1 MPLIGAWAGAESGFL
16 KARADKLSGKVMAVQ
31 VSDFDRLSFTLF
43 MALAVH
49 AIVVLGITFAPES
62 PRSSAQTMEI
72 TLSQFD
78 DEQAPDEADFLA
90 QTSQQGSGTE
100 EEAVEMTT
108 PEPAE
113 ISQPEMA
120 QVQPEPQTTTQ
131 PQPREER
138 AVVQTEAT
146 ASRQVEQ
153 PEDRSEPEPEPLP
166 RSERKSLMER
176 SLEIASLE
184 ARFDAQQQAY
194 ARKPRVI
201 RVTAASTL
209 RSSNAWYVQNWVNKV
224 TRVGNINYPNEA
236 RRSGLYG
243 DLRMLVSLRKDGTIK
258 QVAILQ
264 SSGST
269 VLDDAA
275 IRIVRMAA
283 PFAPFPEDMREQ
295 VDELEIIRTW
305 SFQRRGLTSG

>member
-1 MPLIGAWAGAESGFL
+1 
-16 KARADKLSGKVMAVQ
+16 MAVQ
-31 VSDFDRLSFTLF
+31 VSDFDRFSFTF
-43 MALAVH
+43 FIALALH
-49 AIVVLGITFAPES
+49 AAIVLGISFAPET

-78 DEQAPDEADFLA
+78 DEKAPEKADFLA

-100 EEAVEMTT
+100 EEVREMTS

-113 ISQPEMA
+113 ISQLEVA
-120 QVQPEPQTTTQ
+120 QVQPDPASRTK
-131 PQPREER
+131 PQPAQQQR
-138 AVVQTEAT
+138 VIQTESVSSQKVQHRENST
-146 ASRQVEQ
+146 
-153 PEDRSEPEPEPLP
+153 EPVDEPLP
-166 RSERKSLMER
+166 VHKKRSLMER

-194 ARKPRVI
+194 ARKPRVM

-209 RSSNAWYVQNWVNKV
+209 KSTNAWYVQNWVGKV
-224 TRVGNINYPNEA
+224 TRVGNINYPTEA
-236 RRSGLYG
+236 RAAGLYG
-243 DLRMLVSLRKDGTIK
+243 TLRMLVSLKKDGTIK
-258 QVAILQ
+258 EVAILQ

-275 IRIVRMAA
+275 IRIVRMAS
-283 PFAPFPEDMREQ
+283 PFAPFPDEMRKD

-305 SFQRRGLTSG
+305 SFQQRGLTSG

>member
-1 MPLIGAWAGAESGFL
+1 
-16 KARADKLSGKVMAVQ
+16 MAVQ
-31 VSDFDRLSFTLF
+31 VSDFDRFSFTLF

-49 AIVVLGITFAPES
+49 AMVVLGITFAPES

-72 TLSQFD
+72 TLSQFE
-78 DEQAPDEADFLA
+78 DEQEPEKADFLA

-100 EEAVEMTT
+100 DEPQEMTT
-108 PEPAE
+108 PQPAE
-113 ISQPEMA
+113 VSQPEVA
-120 QVQPEPQTTTQ
+120 QVQPEPPSQ
-131 PQPREER
+131 PEPEVQQAEP
-138 AVVQTEAT
+138 VVQTQAR
-146 ASRQVEQ
+146 ASRQVETPEERTEPVEQ
-153 PEDRSEPEPEPLP
+153 PVRKK
-166 RSERKSLMER
+166 KSLMER

-184 ARFDAQQQAY
+184 ARLDAQQRAY
-194 ARKPRVI
+194 ARKPRVM

-209 RSSNAWYVQNWVNKV
+209 KSTNAWYVQNWVTKV
-224 TRVGNINYPNEA
+224 TRVGNINYPTEA
-236 RRSGLYG
+236 RRAGIYG
-243 DLRMLVSLRKDGTIK
+243 TLRMLVSLKKDGTIK
-258 QVAILQ
+258 EVAVLQ

-283 PFAPFPEDMREQ
+283 PFAPFPDEMREN

>member
-1 MPLIGAWAGAESGFL
+1 
-16 KARADKLSGKVMAVQ
+16 MAVQ
-31 VSDFDRLSFTLF
+31 VSDFDRFSFTLF

-49 AIVVLGITFAPES
+49 AMIVLGITFAPES

-72 TLSQFD
+72 TLSQFE

-90 QTSQQGSGTE
+90 QTNQQGSGTE
-100 EEAVEMTT
+100 EQAQEMTT
-108 PEPAE
+108 PQPAE
-113 ISQPEMA
+113 VSQPEVA
-120 QVQPEPQTTTQ
+120 QVQPEPASTTEPEPAQ
-131 PQPREER
+131 ER
-138 AVVQTEAT
+138 QVVQTEASAKREVAQLRERT
-146 ASRQVEQ
+146 EPVEA
-153 PEDRSEPEPEPLP
+153 PVREK
-166 RSERKSLMER
+166 KSLMER

-184 ARFDAQQQAY
+184 ARLDAQQQAY
-194 ARKPRVI
+194 ARKPRVM

-209 RSSNAWYVQNWVNKV
+209 KSTNAWYVQNWISKV
-224 TRVGNINYPNEA
+224 TRVGNINYPTEA
-236 RRSGLYG
+236 RRAGIYG
-243 DLRMLVSLRKDGTIK
+243 TLRMLVSLRKDGTIK
-258 QVAILQ
+258 EVAVLQ

-283 PFAPFPEDMREQ
+283 PFAPFPDAMGEK

>member
-1 MPLIGAWAGAESGFL
+1 
-16 KARADKLSGKVMAVQ
+16 MAVQ
-31 VSDFDRLSFTLF
+31 VSDFDRFSFTLF

-49 AIVVLGITFAPES
+49 AMIVLGISFAPES

-78 DEQAPDEADFLA
+78 DEQEPEKADFLA
-90 QTSQQGSGTE
+90 QTNQQGSGTE
-100 EEAVEMTT
+100 EQAQEMTS
-108 PEPAE
+108 PQPAE
-113 ISQPEMA
+113 VSQPEVA
-120 QVQPEPQTTTQ
+120 QVQPEPAATTE
-131 PQPREER
+131 PQPAQER
-138 AVVQTEAT
+138 QVVQTETRSSQAVAQPRERT
-146 ASRQVEQ
+146 EPVEA
-153 PEDRSEPEPEPLP
+153 PVRGK
-166 RSERKSLMER
+166 KSLMER

-184 ARFDAQQQAY
+184 ARLDAQRQAY
-194 ARKPRVI
+194 ARKPRVM

-209 RSSNAWYVQNWVNKV
+209 KSTNAWYVNNWISKV
-224 TRVGNINYPNEA
+224 TRVGNINYPTEA
-236 RRSGLYG
+236 RRAGIYG
-243 DLRMLVSLRKDGTIK
+243 TLRMLVSLRKDGTIK
-258 QVAILQ
+258 EVAVLQ

-283 PFAPFPEDMREQ
+283 PFAPFPDAMGEK